1 MAKVRAIEL
10 LARFQR
16 RLKTAGLWG
25 ACFRQGLIGRCWGC
39 RKRGEHAT
47 HPGSTIVMCDGEEM
61 VIIYQKGAVGDLE
74 VETWRR
80 STEEGEL
87 GREVR
92 RLAGLQEYTKEAR

>member
-1 MAKVRAIEL
+1 
-10 LARFQR
+10 
-16 RLKTAGLWG
+16 
-25 ACFRQGLIGRCWGC
+25 
-39 RKRGEHAT
+39 
-47 HPGSTIVMCDGEEM
+47 MCDGEEM